1 MAMSGRVSPFID
13 PREYSEL
20 NAIVWDI
27 DDSSISRREAFH
39 LYVNR
44 WGHVDTM
51 KLTEKE
57 RALIESLTIEY
68 GRGYFFPKAHGRA
81 NIDEKFL
88 SVAIPESSVDEE
100 HCKKFREFISDESY
114 PGRRNGT
121 LYFWKSD
128 YEAFLKKVHNLI

>member
-1 MAMSGRVSPFID
+1 MSDSVSQFID
-13 PREYSEL
+13 LREYPEL

-27 DDSSISRREAFH
+27 DDSTISRRDAFH

-51 KLTEKE
+51 KLSKKE
-57 RALIESLTIEY
+57 RALIASLTIEY
-68 GRGYFFPKAHGRA
+68 GRGHFFPKAHGRA
-81 NIDEKFL
+81 NVDEQFL
-88 SVAIPESSVDEE
+88 SVAIPESAVEE
-100 HCKKFREFISDESY
+100 KHRQKFRESISDESY
-114 PGRRNGT
+114 PGRRNGI